1 MRHYYTTEGITYQT
15 DWIIKHMQVDAMH
28 HMQENNNYNLALG
41 GVLRWRDISK
51 LYRAWEAFLPSC
63 SKTSLNLRRYTH
75 RPFTGRLMDIAHRNG
90 NSWLKPQAPIWL
102 AGFQT
107 IYVIQSAQVFN
118 QSVSQSA
125 CWCGVIHYRL
135 VFPKYHVNKLRLVGS
150 YVSQTFSSC
159 LSEWFFGWINSKVDQ
174 TLCWKS
180 EVWLCKMRCRIINT
194 MLI

>member
-15 DWIIKHMQVDAMH
+15 DWIIKHVQVDAMH
-28 HMQENNNYNLALG
+28 HMHNYKLALG
-41 GVLRWRDISK
+41 GVLRWADISK
-51 LYRAWEAFLPSC
+51 LYRACETFLHSYY
-63 SKTSLNLRRYTH
+63 KASLNLRRYAHGPLTA
-75 RPFTGRLMDIAHRNG
+75 RLMDIAHRNG

-118 QSVSQSA
+118 HFFSLLVWYHLLKISVSKTSCKQTVVGCFTCQSDGL
-125 CWCGVIHYRL
+125 CGR
-135 VFPKYHVNKLRLVGS
+135 
-150 YVSQTFSSC
+150 
-159 LSEWFFGWINSKVDQ
+159 FFGQINSKVDQ

-180 EVWLCKMRCRIINT
+180 EVLLCKMWFRIINT